1 MTRSLLIGLFIAAVP
16 ASAQTLDFDTAR
28 GAREVAMGGTFR
40 EMGTTANAVDGNPA
54 AMGLFPAFQLDFAA
68 GWDPRSHGWYAA
80 GWARDSTNPDI
91 SAGYSLHYLSNE
103 TNGDAVG
110 QWAHSLSLAT
120 RLGDRVAIGLGTRW
134 LIQSQP
140 HINAASLN
148 AGLAIRAA
156 NTLTLG
162 FAAYNLIDTHHPE
175 LSRAFEVGFS
185 WLLGPVRLA
194 SEVRSDLGRGPVH
207 PIVNA
212 GTEFLLSRAF
222 ALRAG
227 YEWQQATSN
236 NFLSGGI
243 GFLVDNAGFDFAYR
257 HGFNQPSRLLVVS
270 FRLQLQ

>member
-1 MTRSLLIGLFIAAVP
+1 
-16 ASAQTLDFDTAR
+16 
-28 GAREVAMGGTFR
+28 
-40 EMGTTANAVDGNPA
+40 
-54 AMGLFPAFQLDFAA
+54 MGLFPAFQLDFAA

-110 QWAHSLSLAT
+110 QWAHALSLAS

-227 YEWQQATSN
+227 YEWQQATSS